1 MKPNDSLPRNGSG
14 ASALLILGLL
24 MVAIGALVLCGNLNV
39 LPYVDWR
46 HYWPVVLIV
55 GGVLELA
62 RFHRARS

>member
-1 MKPNDSLPRNGSG
+1 MQSNDSNFRNGSEP
-14 ASALLILGLL
+14 SALLILGLL
-24 MVAIGALVLCGNLNV
+24 LVAVGIVILCGNLNV
-39 LPYVDWR
+39 LPYVDWQ